1 MHGASIEVM
10 SALSQSAS
18 LTTEQQQIL
27 HILQAKVVLQQ
38 LIIEVSTFT
47 KTIVL
52 LVMWIIAT
60 FWLIAAV
67 VLVTDVIYS

>member
-67 VLVTDVIYS
+67 ELVTDVIYS

>member
-67 VLVTDVIYS
+67 ELIADVIYS